1 MVQIRRL
8 ASVSFTA
15 LLLAGVPAVAFA
27 QQSNPEWFV
36 PGQQRPGAA
45 QAPRPAGPPRPGPAV
60 QQQQQQMPQDA
71 MGGGQQGGQGE
82 LPIPPHQLQVQLP
95 PAPDVPVLPKTD
107 PPPPAVVG
115 ILSVPDV
122 LRLSSAYQQA
132 DRELGLRRQRLNE
145 DAQKEQVT
153 LRDLGQAFANERA
166 KLTPEQIRAKERTF
180 QDRVNESRRSFG
192 DRNRIIQEAGQ
203 YVMAQ
208 IDRTLELVAQQ
219 VSVARGV
226 NLVLNRAQLLGTTAE
241 FDLTPQVAE
250 VLNQVLPSVVIPPDG
265 VSPMAMPRPTS
276 ATGPAVATGTP
287 PAASTGAKPAA
298 QPQPQPAA
306 PPQQPK
312 R

>member
-1 MVQIRRL
+1 MNQMRRL
-8 ASVSFTA
+8 ASVSLTA
-15 LLLAGVPAVAFA
+15 LLFAGVPLTAFA

-45 QAPRPAGPPRPGPAV
+45 QPQRPAGPPRPGPAV
-60 QQQQQQMPQDA
+60 QQQQPQLPPDA
-71 MGGGQQGGQGE
+71 MGGGQPGASSE

-95 PAPDVPVLPKTD
+95 PAPDVPVLAKSD
-107 PPPPAVVG
+107 PPPPAVIG

-145 DAQKEQVT
+145 DAQREQVT

-208 IDRTLELVAQQ
+208 IDRTLEIVAQQ

-276 ATGPAVATGTP
+276 ATA
-287 PAASTGAKPAA
+287 PAAATAAPAA
-298 QPQPQPAA
+298 AQPTTQPQPQP
-306 PPQQPK
+306 QPK